1 MCDAKDSLWLI
12 LRLGQARVY
21 FAGVDRCEDEKLV
34 APDNRG
40 GTAVTLDRRLPLDV
54 VGWAPLD
61 GRLGRGGD
69 SVGIRSAPV
78 MPVVRLGLLK
88 LIRMRLAM
96 EKHWGDQG
104 KRCDRGAIGFFQCHF
119 RHLIALNP
127 LSRFRILLDQLK
139 SAFSKAFAQC
149 LVSLGRVMQ
158 VVLDLF
164 ALSID
169 PVIEVIRIHPA
180 KSGA

>member
-1 MCDAKDSLWLI
+1 MRAFVRNKFCGRLAPEHFAGATVKAQDDKLVGGVRVCDVKDSLWLI
-12 LRLGQARVY
+12 LRPGQARIY
-21 FAGVDRCEDEKLV
+21 FAGVDRREDEKLV

-96 EKHWGDQG
+96 EKRCRDQG
-104 KRCDRGAIGFFQCHF
+104 KRCDRGAFGFVQCHF
-119 RHLIALNP
+119 RHLIA
-127 LSRFRILLDQLK
+127 FK
-139 SAFSKAFAQC
+139 S
-149 LVSLGRVMQ
+149 VI
-158 VVLDLF
+158 
-164 ALSID
+164 SI
-169 PVIEVIRIHPA
+169 
-180 KSGA
+180 